1 MFNSQKYIDPPCL
14 QAKRENTEITK
25 IFIRYI
31 KQSMFP
37 EKSANQSFS
46 VGPEGVVEF
55 PKHFSCKITLNSLKY
70 DEFEI
75 KPRIN

>member
-1 MFNSQKYIDPPCL
+1 MFNLQKYIDPPVL
-14 QAKRENTEITK
+14 TGQERKQGNHKNLYK
-25 IFIRYI
+25 IL

-46 VGPEGVVEF
+46 VGPEGVVELS
-55 PKHFSCKITLNSLKY
+55 KHFSCKITLNSLKY